1 MEKELFVRA
10 EEVARELGISKP
22 YAYKL
27 VREGLGICQLAQNR
41 RTAALRCLFC
51 RPLLCMAER
60 HKRESQWPAPG
71 VLSKRQESIQ
81 GRSCHAKTKPG
92 VDQRQASQGFEF
104 PFRTGIMGL

>member
-41 RTAALRCLFC
+41 RTAALRGLFC
-51 RPLLCMAER
+51 RPLLCLAER
-60 HKRESQWPAPG
+60 HKRESQ
-71 VLSKRQESIQ
+71 
-81 GRSCHAKTKPG
+81 RSA
-92 VDQRQASQGFEF
+92 
-104 PFRTGIMGL
+104 